1 VEASGIDRAVAYWVE
16 LAEEDLA
23 IARDLHRSAHYLAA
37 AYHCQQALEKM
48 LKALVQQR
56 QDDPPPRT
64 HNLQELAELVGAWQS
79 MSRTQRGKLRRVDE
93 CGVEARYPTVEDA
106 PLTVVNQALS
116 QQVLDDAEGL
126 MTWLRERLASGP
138 ANDGAAVVEAL
149 GNPASVRGPVV
160 EPPSEVITRVE
171 RYLARLRAHVRVD
184 AAWLF
189 GSQTKGTSDAYSD
202 IDLAVI
208 SRDFGRDR
216 RSDRSVV
223 WDCHESEDGPMDV
236 LPFSWD
242 DYVELPR
249 GSFLREVLKH
259 GTLIAGVRRPASP
272 ETPTPRVGPGGS
284 Q

>member
-1 VEASGIDRAVAYWVE
+1 MEASGIDRAVAYWVE

-64 HNLQELAELVGAWQS
+64 HNLAELAKLVGAWQC
-79 MSRTQRGKLRRVDE
+79 MSQRQRDELRHVDKY
-93 CGVEARYPTVEDA
+93 GVEGRYPTQEDA
-106 PLTVVNQALS
+106 PLATVDEKLS
-116 QQVLDDAEGL
+116 RQLLAETEEL
-126 MTWLRERLASGP
+126 MPWLRERLAAGSANDEPRVNCLDNPTPASGP
-138 ANDGAAVVEAL
+138 L
-149 GNPASVRGPVV
+149 V
-160 EPPSEVITRVE
+160 EPTDEVIARVE
-171 RYLARLRAHVRVD
+171 GYLARLRALVHVD
-184 AAWLF
+184 AAWVF
-189 GSQTKGTSDAYSD
+189 GSQVMGTRDAYSD